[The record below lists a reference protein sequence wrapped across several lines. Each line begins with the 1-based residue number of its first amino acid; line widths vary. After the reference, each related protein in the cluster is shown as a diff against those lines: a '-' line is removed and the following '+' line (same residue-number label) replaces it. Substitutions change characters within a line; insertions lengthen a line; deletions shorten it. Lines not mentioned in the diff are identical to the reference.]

1 MMSTLLV
8 LATLLGSARAA
19 EPVSPEGPAAES
31 SDRAESAPPVPMTTP
46 APDRPLAVPAGP
58 QPAPLTAARL
68 QAIRSYK
75 AGRLELRE
83 ETELRGGSAWVM
95 GSRYGGMWGP
105 GYGAWGWAG
114 PVIVDPPTAVQT
126 WGIYR
131 GPQRLDVPDFLSI
144 AGEAERKRQL
154 DAGLERLRR
163 RGTGWSVVAGLGG
176 AGLVT
181 GLVGMSSVENRRDF
195 ELFNSLT
202 LGSTLLMATGF
213 IGTSFPRGR
222 ESALRRY
229 PAATLGSDEAQQLVD
244 RHNEM
249 LRTELGLSA
258 ADVWALEA
266 G

>member
-1 MMSTLLV
+1 V
-8 LATLLGSARAA
+8 R
-19 EPVSPEGPAAES
+19 
-31 SDRAESAPPVPMTTP
+31 
-46 APDRPLAVPAGP
+46 
-58 QPAPLTAARL
+58 
-68 QAIRSYK
+68 
-75 AGRLELRE
+75 
-83 ETELRGGSAWVM
+83 
-95 GSRYGGMWGP
+95 
-105 GYGAWGWAG
+105 
-114 PVIVDPPTAVQT
+114 T

-131 GPQRLDVPDFLSI
+131 GPQRLDVPDFLSV
-144 AGEAERKRQL
+144 AGEVERKRKL
-154 DAGLERLRR
+154 DAALERLRR

-202 LGSTLLMATGF
+202 LGSTLVMATGF

-229 PAATLGSDEAQQLVD
+229 PAATLGSDEAQQLID